1 MNIVLISQITPASD
15 NIRGTSALPY
25 HLMVKRDMNINITI
39 YSFNGN
45 NLPSEQIDEVEKELN
60 VKIKSISQPSWL
72 KWVLKFH
79 LLFIR
84 VLLNYPIFNYMKL
97 SDRIVKEI
105 KSMNPDG
112 IWFYGQDI
120 SRVVKQFH
128 GFKRVHT
135 LPDCESLYYYRMLG
149 QRFVFNSSMTFWK
162 NIMMYPK
169 YLRMERSYENNDS
182 VTYHLVGKEDAKSLR
197 NINPGI
203 KAKFILHPHYN
214 VLEPKKEIAFSIPK
228 IKLLIAGQY
237 NQYMIQSA
245 DELIAEMCK
254 NCDLANNYLVTFLGK
269 GWEQHV
275 AELQN
280 AGYEVNHI
288 KFAPTYMEEVCRHDI
303 QITPIAIGTGT
314 KGKVLD
320 AIANGLL
327 VIGTPYAMENIA
339 VESGK
344 SCLEYE
350 NAEQA
355 ITILLDIS
363 QHKSHYEQIAEIGRE
378 VILKFHE
385 RATVSKQL
393 FDLFNI

>member
-1 MNIVLISQITPASD
+1 MRIVLISQMTPASD

-25 HLMVKRDMNINITI
+25 HLMVNRDADIEIII

-45 NLPSEQIDEVEKELN
+45 NLSSEQIEETEKELN
-60 VKIKSISQPSWL
+60 VKIKTISQPSWL
-72 KWVLKFH
+72 KWILKFH

-84 VLLNYPIFNYMKL
+84 ALLSYPIFNYMKL
-97 SDRIVKEI
+97 SIKTVDEI
-105 KSMNPDG
+105 KSLNPDG

-120 SRVVKQFH
+120 SRVVKQFP
-128 GFKRVHT
+128 GYKRVHT

-149 QRFVFNSSMTFWK
+149 QRFVFKSRMMFWR
-162 NIMMYPK
+162 NMMMYPK
-169 YLRMERSYENNDS
+169 YLRMESSYENDDTVNYD
-182 VTYHLVGKEDAKSLR
+182 LVGNEDAKSLR

-203 KAKFILHPHYN
+203 KANFILHPHYN
-214 VLEPKKEIAFSIPK
+214 VLEPRKEIAFSAPK

-237 NQYMIQSA
+237 NLYMIQCA

-254 NCDLANNYLVTFLGK
+254 NSDLANNYVVTFLGK

-275 AELQN
+275 VDLRN
-280 AGYEVNHI
+280 AGYEVNHV
-288 KFAPTYMEEVCRHDI
+288 KFAPTYMEEVCQHDI
-303 QITPIAIGTGT
+303 QITPITIGTGT

-320 AIANGLL
+320 AIANGLM

-344 SCLEYE
+344 SCMEYE
-350 NAEQA
+350 TAEQA
-355 ITILLDIS
+355 ITILRDIPENVS
-363 QHKSHYEQIAEIGRE
+363 KYESIAEAGRE
-378 VILKFHE
+378 AVLKYHD

-393 FDLFNI
+393 FELFK